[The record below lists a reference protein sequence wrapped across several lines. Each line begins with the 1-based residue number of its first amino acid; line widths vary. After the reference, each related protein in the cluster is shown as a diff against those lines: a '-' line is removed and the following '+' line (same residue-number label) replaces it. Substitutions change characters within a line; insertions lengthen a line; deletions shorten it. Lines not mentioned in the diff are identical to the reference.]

1 MIRAVIDT
9 NILVSGLIKPDGP
22 PGRILK
28 VLRDG
33 RFTIILSPGL
43 LEEIAAVLL
52 YPRVR
57 DKYGIDRR
65 AREALSDL
73 LALRGDLVAPGER
86 LRVCRDPDDDRI
98 LEAAV
103 GGHAEYIVTGDV
115 DLLHLEGFRKTKII
129 PASEFLSILAA
140 R

>member
-9 NILVSGLIKPDGP
+9 NILVSGLINPDGP

-28 VLRDG
+28 ALRDG
-33 RFTIILSPGL
+33 RFTIILSPDL
-43 LEEIAAVLL
+43 LDEIAAVLL

-73 LALRGDLVAPGER
+73 LALRGDLVAPAER
-86 LRVCRDPDDDRI
+86 VQVCRDPDDDR
-98 LEAAV
+98 LVEAAV
-103 GGHAEYIVTGDV
+103 GGHAEYIITGDV
-115 DLLHLEGFRKTKII
+115 DLLHLEGFRTTKII
-129 PASEFLSILAA
+129 PASKFLSILAA